1 MGVNGS
7 GSVNLGGSGT
17 GFNPAAMMAGMAV
30 GGAVGQNMAGM
41 MNSMMGGINQ
51 QPTHGSVPPPVSSAA
66 YHVAVNGQATGPYDL
81 AALKQ
86 MADAGQF
93 TPDSLVWQSGMVSW
107 EKAGAIDSLKVMFNV
122 TPPIPKE

>member
-1 MGVNGS
+1 
-7 GSVNLGGSGT
+7 
-17 GFNPAAMMAGMAV
+17 
-30 GGAVGQNMAGM
+30 MAGM

-93 TPDSLVWQSGMVSW
+93 TPDSLVWQSGMVAW
-107 EKAGAIDSLKVMFNV
+107 EKASTVDGLK
-122 TPPIPKE
+122 TILTSIPPIPPTV